1 VFQKVHYH
9 TDTVQ
14 ENTSTISINKAV
26 VRIMILIIKDYFHAI
41 APPWEERSDFA
52 LLVRLE

>member
-26 VRIMILIIKDYFHAI
+26 VRIMSLIIKDYFHAI